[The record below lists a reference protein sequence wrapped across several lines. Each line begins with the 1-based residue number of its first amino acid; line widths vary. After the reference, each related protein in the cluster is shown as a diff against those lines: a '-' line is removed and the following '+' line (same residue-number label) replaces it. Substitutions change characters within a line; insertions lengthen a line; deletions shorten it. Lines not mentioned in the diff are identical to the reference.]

1 MKQPAKRVMTMSPFL
16 VVQILT
22 RARSLERAGYKVI
35 HMEAGE
41 PNLPLPL
48 PVQEALR
55 QAASQPM
62 GYTEAGGMLALRER
76 IAAFYA
82 NQFGVTVDARRIFLT
97 TGVSSALL
105 MLLASIADS
114 GEKVLIPD
122 PGYPCYRQL
131 LNFLG
136 IIPEVLPLA
145 AKRGYLPD
153 IAQIQQV
160 GTQAK
165 ALILASPAN
174 PTGVIMPSN
183 RLGEILAICQA
194 MDLFVIMDEIYAPL
208 TFDEKPQTVLALNDE
223 ALVVSGFSKYFGMT
237 GLRLGWAIVPEFL
250 LGPLETIAQNLYI
263 APPTPAQ
270 YAAMAAFLPE
280 TLDELEKR
288 KKSFQARRDFLVAN
302 LQAIGFKVP
311 VLPDGGFYI
320 YADASAFTHD
330 SLAFCHDILEKVHVA
345 ITPGEDFGSYD
356 TKTKVRF
363 SFTAPLDDLQEGIAR
378 LKRYL
383 NQYLS

>member
-1 MKQPAKRVMTMSPFL
+1 MKEPAKRVMTMSPFL

-41 PNLPLPL
+41 PNMPLPL
-48 PVQEALR
+48 TVQEALR
-55 QAASQPM
+55 QAASEPM
-62 GYTEAGGMLALRER
+62 GYTEAGGMVALRER
-76 IAAFYA
+76 IAVFYA

-145 AKRGYLPD
+145 AKDGYLPD
-153 IAQIQQV
+153 IAQIQHVGV
-160 GTQAK
+160 GTQVK

-174 PTGVIMPSN
+174 PTGVIMPPN
-183 RLGEILAICQA
+183 ILGEILAICQA
-194 MDLFVIMDEIYAPL
+194 MDLLVIMDEIYAPL

-250 LGPLETIAQNLYI
+250 LDHLETIAQNLYI

-280 TLDELEKR
+280 TLDELENGKG
-288 KKSFQARRDFLVAN
+288 V
-302 LQAIGFKVP
+302 FKQGVIFWWP
-311 VLPDGGFYI
+311 IFKPSVLRFP
-320 YADASAFTHD
+320 
-330 SLAFCHDILEKVHVA
+330 FCHLAAFIF
-345 ITPGEDFGSYD
+345 TPMRQPLPTTALTFVMISLKSPRGHNPWR
-356 TKTKVRF
+356 RF
-363 SFTAPLDDLQEGIAR
+363 RFL
-378 LKRYL
+378 
-383 NQYLS
+383 

>member
-153 IAQIQQV
+153 IAQSNRLVQ
-160 GTQAK
+160 QAK

-194 MDLFVIMDEIYAPL
+194 MDLLSSWMKF
-208 TFDEKPQTVLALNDE
+208 T
-223 ALVVSGFSKYFGMT
+223 
-237 GLRLGWAIVPEFL
+237 RL
-250 LGPLETIAQNLYI
+250 
-263 APPTPAQ
+263 
-270 YAAMAAFLPE
+270 
-280 TLDELEKR
+280 
-288 KKSFQARRDFLVAN
+288 
-302 LQAIGFKVP
+302 
-311 VLPDGGFYI
+311 
-320 YADASAFTHD
+320 
-330 SLAFCHDILEKVHVA
+330 
-345 ITPGEDFGSYD
+345 
-356 TKTKVRF
+356 
-363 SFTAPLDDLQEGIAR
+363 
-378 LKRYL
+378 
-383 NQYLS
+383 